1 VLEFT
6 SFWNASHPT
15 LTLVDNN
22 DGEEQCGALERIEE
36 HTSELK
42 PRSGKV
48 RQSYRMAI
56 LNSQQRLADDP
67 SENDREGNHE
77 ESDSAVMSASQHL

>member
-1 VLEFT
+1 MNSHPVGLAVGQCYGKMQVLEFT

-48 RQSYRMAI
+48 EQPHRPLQLTAMAC
-56 LNSQQRLADDP
+56 R
-67 SENDREGNHE
+67 
-77 ESDSAVMSASQHL
+77 